1 VLAMGQL
8 PCACL
13 HSPAANEPTPVAAM
27 LESKPFRDPPDTTPS
42 DTHTREAL
50 PIPGHGSA
58 VISIPT
64 DRGRRVPLLV
74 VLHGAG
80 DRPEWQCEWWD
91 GAMGGRAL
99 IACLRGKA
107 AYPRHPD
114 TGYYFPDHYYLDR
127 LVVAATRAI
136 RNEYG
141 SRVDERAVLIGFSQG
156 ANMGA
161 LVASR
166 RPELFTRLLLIEGG
180 YEQWN
185 VAAAQRL
192 GSQNP
197 AARVVF
203 ACGQSYCANHARE
216 SQRWLTRGGVESR
229 TLYAPGVGHTYA
241 GQVGEQ
247 AVSSLRWLL
256 E

>member
-1 VLAMGQL
+1 MGQL
-8 PCACL
+8 ACASV
-13 HSPAANEPTPVAAM
+13 HSPAANEPVPVAVM
-27 LESKPFRDPPDTTPS
+27 LESKPFAAPPTVAAK
-42 DTHTREAL
+42 DTHYREAL
-50 PIPGHGSA
+50 AIPGHGAA

-64 DRGRRVPLLV
+64 DRAARVPLLV

-107 AYPRHPD
+107 AYPRDPE
-114 TGYYFPDHYYLDR
+114 TGYYFPDHHYLDR
-127 LVVAATRAI
+127 LVVAAMRAI
-136 RNEYG
+136 RETY
-141 SRVDERAVLIGFSQG
+141 SAHIDFRTVLVGFSQG

-166 RPELFTRLLLIEGG
+166 HPDLFTRLLLIEGG
-180 YEQWN
+180 YDQWN

-192 GSQNP
+192 RSQNP
-197 AARVVF
+197 LARVIL
-203 ACGQSYCANHARE
+203 ACGQSYCANHAQKA
-216 SQRWLTRGGVESR
+216 QRWLRRGGVESR
-229 TLYAPGVGHTYA
+229 TLYAPNVGHTYA
-241 GQVGEQ
+241 DEVGAQVL
-247 AVSSLRWLL
+247 SSLPWLL